1 MARVLVTEKLAESG
15 LDALRDAGHEV
26 DVRLGLTPAELIEV
40 VPGAAAL
47 IVRSATKV
55 TADVL
60 AAGVDLVVVGRAGV
74 GVDNVDVPAATNRGV
89 MVVNAPVANILSNAE
104 HTMALLLSQARNIA
118 RADSALRSGRWERSK
133 WEGVE
138 LYGKTL
144 AILGLGNVG
153 RLVAQRASAFGMKV
167 TAWDPFVAPD
177 RGRQLGVELGS
188 LDDVVAGADFMAV
201 CLAKTPETVGI
212 VGKELLAKTKPG
224 VRIVNS
230 ARGGLIDE
238 EALNEALLS
247 GQVGGAALDVFVNE
261 PGEGAEVHSPLFEH
275 DSVVV
280 TPHLGAS
287 TREAQDKAGVTI
299 AQQVVLALAGDFVP
313 FAVNIAAAEASET
326 VRPFLPLAEQL
337 GRVFGSLSG
346 SLPDQVEIDYQG
358 GLANEDTRIL
368 TLAALKGLFS
378 VAGLDEPVSY
388 VNAPQVAAARGLSYR
403 ESRSAASP
411 DFVNLVTLRGGRHAV
426 SGTLAGARAKPRLVM
441 VDGHPVEV
449 PPAPNMLVV
458 RNDDRAGMIGLVGT
472 VLADAGVNIADMAV
486 GRSPEGGT
494 ALMVLATDQ
503 PVPDEVI
510 ARLASEPGILAA
522 DPVYA

>member
-1 MARVLVTEKLAESG
+1 MARVLVSEKLAESG

-26 DVRLGLTPAELIEV
+26 DVRLGLSPADLLDVI
-40 VPGAAAL
+40 PGAAAL

-55 TADVL
+55 NADVL
-60 AAGVDLVVVGRAGV
+60 AAGTDLVVVGRAGV
-74 GVDNVDVPAATNRGV
+74 GVDNVDVEAATKRGV

-104 HTMALLLSQARNIA
+104 HTMALLLSQARNIS

-153 RLVAQRASAFGMKV
+153 RLVAQRASAFGMRV

-177 RGRQLGVELGS
+177 RGRQLGVELGA
-188 LDDVVAGADFMAV
+188 LDDVVAAADFIAV

-212 VGKELLAKTKPG
+212 VGKDLLARTKPG

-230 ARGGLIDE
+230 ARGGLVDE

-346 SLPDQVEIDYQG
+346 SLPDQVEIEYQG
-358 GLANEDTRIL
+358 GLA
-368 TLAALKGLFS
+368 A
-378 VAGLDEPVSY
+378 
-388 VNAPQVAAARGLSYR
+388 
-403 ESRSAASP
+403 
-411 DFVNLVTLRGGRHAV
+411 
-426 SGTLAGARAKPRLVM
+426 
-441 VDGHPVEV
+441 
-449 PPAPNMLVV
+449 
-458 RNDDRAGMIGLVGT
+458 
-472 VLADAGVNIADMAV
+472 
-486 GRSPEGGT
+486 
-494 ALMVLATDQ
+494 
-503 PVPDEVI
+503 
-510 ARLASEPGILAA
+510 
-522 DPVYA
+522 

>member
-1 MARVLVTEKLAESG
+1 MPRVLVTEKLAERG
-15 LDALRDAGHEV
+15 LTALADAGHDVE
-26 DVRLGLTPAELIEV
+26 VRLGLSPAELVEAV
-40 VPGAAAL
+40 AGVSAL

-55 TADVL
+55 TAEVL
-60 AAGVDLVVVGRAGV
+60 EAGTSLVVVGRAGV
-74 GVDNVDVPAATNRGV
+74 GVDNVDVEAATRRGV

-104 HTMALLLSQARNIA
+104 HTMALLLSQARNIS
-118 RADSALRSGRWERSK
+118 RADNALRSGRWERAK

-153 RLVAQRASAFGMKV
+153 RLVAQRASSFGMRI
-167 TAWDPFVAPD
+167 TAYDPFVAPD
-177 RGRQLGVELGS
+177 RGRQLGVELGT
-188 LDDVVAGADFMAV
+188 LDEVVAQADFIAV

-212 VGKELLAKTKPG
+212 VGKDLLAKAKPG

-238 EALNEALLS
+238 DALNEALAS
-247 GQVGGAALDVFVNE
+247 GHVGGAALDVFDNE
-261 PGEGAEVHSPLFEH
+261 PGEGAEVDNPLFGHEN
-275 DSVVV
+275 VVV

-299 AQQVVLALAGDFVP
+299 AQQVVLALAGEFVP

-337 GRVFGSLSG
+337 GRVFGSLSA

-358 GLANEDTRIL
+358 ALAAEDTRIL
-368 TLAALKGLFS
+368 TLATLKGIFS

-388 VNAPQVAAARGLSYR
+388 VNAPQVAAARGLAYR

-411 DFVNLVTLRGGRHAV
+411 DFVNLLTVRGGEHAI
-426 SGTLAGARAKPRLVM
+426 SGTLAGARGTPRLVM
-441 VDGHPVEV
+441 FDGHAVEV

-486 GRSPEGGT
+486 GRSAEGGT

-503 PVPDEVI
+503 AVPEEVV
-510 ARLASEPGILAA
+510 ARLVSEPGILAA